1 MRRFL
6 FPVAACLLS
15 RRRLVCNCALRLVEG
30 RVVAVR
36 CCVLPVGCGFACSRA
51 RYHMLQLIGWV
62 GIKPALLLFYRPSP
76 MLADS
81 YFLGFRRARRWAP
94 SRGNASAVAGMA
106 SSHVGLPS
114 TSRNALTGAGL
125 TGCCA
130 GRPLAETPGRRRQRN
145 KPGWHGRYLRGNA
158 PSAAR
163 STQCPLCRFT
173 HGFVN
178 GNVQSCL

>member
-1 MRRFL
+1 MACAPRRA
-6 FPVAACLLS
+6 V
-15 RRRLVCNCALRLVEG
+15 ALRPII
-30 RVVAVR
+30 AVR
-36 CCVLPVGCGFACSRA
+36 CCVLPVACGFACSRA
-51 RYHMLQLIGWV
+51 RYHMLQLISWA
-62 GIKPALLLFYRPSP
+62 GIKPALLLFCRPSP
-76 MLADS
+76 MFADV
-81 YFLGFRRARRWAP
+81 YPPGFGRARRWAP
-94 SRGNASAVAGMA
+94 SRGNASAVASMA

-173 HGFVN
+173 HEFVN